1 MRKILFLALGI
12 FGLSVSAVRAEELPA
27 GDLSVGY
34 SYLREGFSNGV
45 NANGGTAALTG
56 YVNRWLGI
64 TGDFGA
70 YHASPFGISANTYTF
85 MVGPRVSYRHSEQVA
100 PFAQVLVGGAHVTAG
115 ASGVSDSTS
124 GFAWS
129 AGGGI
134 DLGLG
139 HHLAFRPQ
147 FDYIGIHAG
156 GGTLNSARVSASIV
170 FRFARGPNW
179 RFVAFPD
186 R

>member
-12 FGLSVSAVRAEELPA
+12 FGLSVSAVRSRELPA

-34 SYLREGFSNGV
+34 SYLREGFSNEV

-85 MVGPRVSYRHSEQVA
+85 NGRA
-100 PFAQVLVGGAHVTAG
+100 TC
-115 ASGVSDSTS
+115 
-124 GFAWS
+124 
-129 AGGGI
+129 
-134 DLGLG
+134 
-139 HHLAFRPQ
+139 
-147 FDYIGIHAG
+147 
-156 GGTLNSARVSASIV
+156 RVSAFRTGGAVCSSPGRRSACHCRRQRC
-170 FRFARGPNW
+170 FRF
-179 RFVAFPD
+179 D
-186 R
+186 E